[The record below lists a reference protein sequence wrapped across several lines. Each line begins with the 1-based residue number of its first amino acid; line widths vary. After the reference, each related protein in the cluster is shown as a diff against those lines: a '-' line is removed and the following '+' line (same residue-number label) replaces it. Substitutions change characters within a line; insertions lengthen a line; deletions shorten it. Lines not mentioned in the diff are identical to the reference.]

1 MVPGFTL
8 EKLSLDVVP
17 LCWFIGDWIRFC
29 NVIGFENLWI
39 HCPHVI
45 GFVADIF
52 FFHSG
57 ERIQKHSDSLP
68 NSPDADGSHIRKE
81 KGLKF
86 CLPLSS
92 STKPVIT
99 SQILDNDAFLYFI
112 SKLNLANIM
121 MAFDIILSTP
131 KMSNYNMHSNH

>member
-52 FFHSG
+52 FSTLESG
-57 ERIQKHSDSLP
+57 FKNIRIRYR
-68 NSPDADGSHIRKE
+68 IRRTRTEAIPGK
-81 KGLKF
+81 KK
-86 CLPLSS
+86 
-92 STKPVIT
+92 
-99 SQILDNDAFLYFI
+99 A
-112 SKLNLANIM
+112 
-121 MAFDIILSTP
+121 
-131 KMSNYNMHSNH
+131 